1 MNENAMEFVAIGGSF
16 LDKVDVVDFASG
28 ITFSET
34 RLAEDS
40 ANAAI
45 LDIGEY
51 PGNAE
56 GRLVGLELVGLEL
69 DFFLRGRVA
78 LGRSDRRLVCGH
90 DSVGEVDR
98 ISRRDLVSIFCE
110 NREKIQHSNNE

>member
-16 LDKVDVVDFASG
+16 LDKVDVVDFATG

-51 PGNAE
+51 PGDAE
-56 GRLVGLELVGLEL
+56 GRLVGLEL

-98 ISRRDLVSIFCE
+98 IRWRDAVSIFCE
-110 NREKIQHSNNE
+110 NREKI